1 MVGASSD
8 EVALTCTKVGVL
20 WLPCNNHA
28 VLPIR
33 SCYSPQ
39 ANEIIIS
46 PGDVTISSDNSFEV
60 WTQVSKMKIKKGHI
74 TFHSEDGRYE
84 TQLGTVLRN
93 GLWYTTH
100 PLFDILPGKQYDTP
114 SIRKLLA
121 DAQHELWHQRLGQ
134 PGEKVTTTISS
145 CVECVPSFHKC
156 RNHFYMCDSC
166 MKLPRKVHNIKD
178 VEYVH
183 Q

>member
-1 MVGASSD
+1 M
-8 EVALTCTKVGVL
+8 
-20 WLPCNNHA
+20 
-28 VLPIR
+28 
-33 SCYSPQ
+33 
-39 ANEIIIS
+39 
-46 PGDVTISSDNSFEV
+46 
-60 WTQVSKMKIKKGHI
+60 WTQVSNMKIKKGHI

-166 MKLPRKVHNIKD
+166 MKAKITKLAKPSKYTTNVTSFGQRFHMDFGFARGSDFRYECLMHFCSLN
-178 VEYVH
+178 
-183 Q
+183 